1 MLAGAIVTYGGVS
14 LFVAFFVVAP
24 MVHQLFRSSGIPR
37 RLMSGAVALGTT
49 TFCLSAL
56 PGTPAIQNAIPIPF
70 FGATPF
76 RDAGARD
83 HRRDC
88 DVRLRHAAA
97 RESRIARMRNG
108 RGLRARATG
117 RRWLKRTRLRI
128 SWCERASPPRARSFP
143 GSDPRG
149 SRRLRSP
156 DRGHD
161 AAAHHRRRSQ
171 SPDALFV
178 LPRMDAGFLAKP
190 EWNSTSLSAVGGV
203 AAVVTAVAVAILV
216 LTTINSRRLPAL
228 RDCMDAGAKASVL
241 AAPSVVASLG
251 RLRFG
256 RGRAAG
262 VCGGARLSA
271 RDRGRPSGVSLAVAS
286 NVLAH

>member
-1 MLAGAIVTYGGVS
+1 VLAGAIVTYGGVS

-49 TFCLSAL
+49 TFSMSAL

-117 RRWLKRTRLRI
+117 
-128 SWCERASPPRARSFP
+128 E
-143 GSDPRG
+143 GY
-149 SRRLRSP
+149 
-156 DRGHD
+156 
-161 AAAHHRRRSQ
+161 
-171 SPDALFV
+171 
-178 LPRMDAGFLAKP
+178 
-190 EWNSTSLSAVGGV
+190 
-203 AAVVTAVAVAILV
+203 
-216 LTTINSRRLPAL
+216 
-228 RDCMDAGAKASVL
+228 
-241 AAPSVVASLG
+241 
-251 RLRFG
+251 G
-256 RGRAAG
+256 RGLR
-262 VCGGARLSA
+262 GGGGSKG
-271 RDRGRPSGVSLAVAS
+271 RG
-286 NVLAH
+286 